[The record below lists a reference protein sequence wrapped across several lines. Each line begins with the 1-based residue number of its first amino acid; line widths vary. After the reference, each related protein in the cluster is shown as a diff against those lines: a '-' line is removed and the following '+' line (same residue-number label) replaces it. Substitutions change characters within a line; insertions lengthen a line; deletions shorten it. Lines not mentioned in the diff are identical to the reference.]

1 MSYKLRRLASKV
13 AFKAV
18 AENEHEKAMLY
29 LALARMLYLLY
40 EIEKLLMEIEKRK
53 EALARK
59 PYHLYV

>member
-1 MSYKLRRLASKV
+1 
-13 AFKAV
+13 
-18 AENEHEKAMLY
+18 MLY
-29 LALARMLYLLY
+29 LALTRMLYLLY